1 MSFSV
6 LGLDVGGANLK
17 MAHSS
22 GFALQCPFALWKQ
35 PDRLPAAIR
44 ELLTHSPPFHRVA
57 ATMTGE
63 LCDCFETKRQGVSA
77 ILDAVSEAADR
88 IPISIWT
95 TDGRFVDPIEA
106 RRDWLKVAA
115 ANWHATATWA
125 SRFAKSGGALLID
138 AGSTTTDIIPIW
150 NGRPVPTG
158 LTDPERLKSGEL
170 VYTGARRTPVCA
182 LLPDEVMAE
191 LFATSLDVYLLLG
204 RVPEAP
210 ADHDTADGRP
220 ATQAFAHARLARML
234 GGDPEMTP
242 RAETARLAE
251 LAAARQTA
259 MIRAAAVRVAARL
272 PEPPSA
278 LVTAGSGEHLIDGA
292 IASDISLSRLERI
305 SLSSV
310 LRPPISH
317 AICAYSV
324 AILAEESG
332 VR

>member
-1 MSFSV
+1 MSSSV

-22 GFALQCPFALWKQ
+22 GVALQRPFALWKQ

-44 ELLTHSPPFHRVA
+44 ELLTQSPRFDHIA
-57 ATMTGE
+57 LTMTGE

-77 ILDAVSEAADR
+77 ILDAISEAADR

-106 RRDWLKVAA
+106 RREWLKVAA

-125 SRFAKSGGALLID
+125 GRFAKSGGTLLID

-150 NGRPVPTG
+150 NGRPAPTG

-170 VYTGARRTPVCA
+170 VYIGARRTPVCA
-182 LLPDEVMAE
+182 LLPDKVMAE

-210 ADHDTADGRP
+210 ADHDTADCRP
-220 ATQAFAHARLARML
+220 ATQLFSHARLARML

-242 RAETARLAE
+242 RAETHRLAE
-251 LAAARQTA
+251 LAAARQIEA
-259 MIRAAAVRVAARL
+259 IRASAVRVAGRL
-272 PEPPSA
+272 PEPPGT
-278 LVTAGSGEHLIDGA
+278 LVIAGSGEHLIDDA
-292 IASDISLSRLERI
+292 IASDTALSRLERI
-305 SLSSV
+305 SLSKMLS
-310 LRPPISH
+310 PATSQ
-317 AICAYSV
+317 AICAHAV
-324 AILAEESG
+324 AMLAAEHQ
-332 VR
+332 